1 MNTKTSKTIYVTGKK
16 TLMIFLI
23 IFGIDAIIVGGS
35 MIAVDIHVKRELK
48 IRNRI
53 NVLKQKRIDKRLE
66 RWSEAD
72 RIIESIKIESE

>member
-1 MNTKTSKTIYVTGKK
+1 
-16 TLMIFLI
+16 MIFLI
-23 IFGIDAIIVGGS
+23 IFGIDAVIVGGA

-66 RWSEAD
+66 RWSEAN
-72 RIIESIKIESE
+72 RIIESLKIESE

>member
-1 MNTKTSKTIYVTGKK
+1 
-16 TLMIFLI
+16 MIFLI
-23 IFGIDAIIVGGS
+23 IFGIDAVIVGGA

>member
-1 MNTKTSKTIYVTGKK
+1 
-16 TLMIFLI
+16 
-23 IFGIDAIIVGGS
+23 

-66 RWSEAD
+66 RWSEANQ
-72 RIIESIKIESE
+72 IIESLKIESE

>member
-1 MNTKTSKTIYVTGKK
+1 
-16 TLMIFLI
+16 MILLI
-23 IFGIDAIIVGGS
+23 IFGIDAVIVGGA

-66 RWSEAD
+66 RWSEANQ
-72 RIIESIKIESE
+72 IIESLKIESE